1 MKLYTIELLP
11 FNLMRSLYYKEV
23 VDIMTHASFVKS
35 QVLNL
40 NVIDITSYLFFT
52 KPYLSIA
59 ENSFKT
65 KHIIK
70 NSDKY

>member
-1 MKLYTIELLP
+1 MKLYTIEMLP

-40 NVIDITSYLFFT
+40 NVIDIFFT
-52 KPYLSIA
+52 KPYLSID